1 MSVIRLSLP
10 LIPNTFGHIVVC
22 VLSNIV
28 WRILYVIVAT
38 SHQRCALYSICNSA
52 PDTEAEYCD
61 ERVCVSVCACVCL
74 STVIS
79 TELHVQYSPKFVHG
93 RGSVFLWRRSDT
105 LCTSG
110 SMHDVIFAH
119 KPRLLNV
126 AAQLKRCA
134 HAALGLAIK
143 CA

>member
-28 WRILYVIVAT
+28 WRILYVIAAT

-74 STVIS
+74 STVVARSSCGGVVIRCVLPVLCMTSYLLIS
-79 TELHVQYSPKFVHG
+79 QGCSTSPP
-93 RGSVFLWRRSDT
+93 S
-105 LCTSG
+105 
-110 SMHDVIFAH
+110 
-119 KPRLLNV
+119 
-126 AAQLKRCA
+126 
-134 HAALGLAIK
+134 
-143 CA
+143 